1 MFPPSHDGQKSRETL
16 KPRILVLVSD
26 DDEDPEFSCSRY
38 CVVETEQEI
47 KGSLRHFHPFSA
59 A

>member
-1 MFPPSHDGQKSRETL
+1 MFPSSHGGHKSIEAF

-38 CVVETEQEI
+38 CVVETEHEI
-47 KGSLRHFHPFSA
+47 KGSLRHFYPFSA

>member
-1 MFPPSHDGQKSRETL
+1 MFSPSHNSHKSREAL

-47 KGSLRHFHPFSA
+47 KGTLKHFA
-59 A
+59 